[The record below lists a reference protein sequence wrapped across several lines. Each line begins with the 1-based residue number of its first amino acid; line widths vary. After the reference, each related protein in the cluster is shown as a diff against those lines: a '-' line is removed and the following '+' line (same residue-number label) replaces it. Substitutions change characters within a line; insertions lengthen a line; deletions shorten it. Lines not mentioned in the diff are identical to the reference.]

1 VTEILKNDWSERK
14 KYPRNGRRYI
24 FVITGPESTGKSS
37 LTEELAKHFN
47 GIAVKEYAR
56 DYVQNLN
63 GNYSFEDVEA
73 IATHQVEE
81 YHSMT
86 ETTDSNIPV
95 FFDTFLFITKVWF
108 EEVFY
113 CCPVWLHRA
122 IKKCR
127 IDLALLCFPDLP
139 WKPDGVRE
147 NPHRRSYLFDRYLDE
162 LTYYGVPYCVVRGIN
177 QTRIETAI
185 RCIEKEMY

>member
-1 VTEILKNDWSERK
+1 MTEILKHDWSGRK
-14 KYPRNGRRYI
+14 EYQRKGSRYI
-24 FVITGPESTGKSS
+24 FIITGPESTGKSS

-56 DYVQNLN
+56 EYVENLN
-63 GNYSFEDVEA
+63 GNYTFEDVEA
-73 IATHQVEE
+73 IANHQVEE
-81 YHSMT
+81 YCSIT
-86 ETTDSNIPV
+86 QAADGKRPV

-122 IKKCR
+122 IEKCR

-139 WKPDGVRE
+139 WEPDG
-147 NPHRRSYLFDRYLDE
+147 
-162 LTYYGVPYCVVRGIN
+162 
-177 QTRIETAI
+177 
-185 RCIEKEMY
+185 